1 MSVVAAIL
9 ILILSA
15 PQGEGT
21 ARKDTATPDAKR
33 VPTVVTS
40 ERLEMDYAKNVAVFT
55 GRVHVKDP
63 SGELWADKMV
73 TTYEPKRR
81 VIRELTATGKKVL
94 ILSRGKR
101 STSKKAVY
109 TERDGRIVLTGDP
122 RILQGRNAYTAEK
135 ITIFKD
141 TEKTI
146 FEPRARM
153 VVYSGEGGDAF
164 EEMR

>member
-1 MSVVAAIL
+1 VSVLAAIL
-9 ILILSA
+9 LLVLSA
-15 PQGEGT
+15 PKGEGI
-21 ARKDTATPDAKR
+21 ARKATVAPDAKK

-40 ERLEMDYAKNVAVFT
+40 DHLEMDYAKNVAVFT

-63 SGELWADKMV
+63 SGEMWADKMV
-73 TTYEPKRR
+73 TTYDPKRK
-81 VIRELTATGKKVL
+81 VIRELIATGKKVV

-101 STSKKAVY
+101 SMSQKAVY
-109 TERDGRIVLTGDP
+109 TERDGRMVLTGAP
-122 RILQGRNAYTAEK
+122 RILQGRSLYTAEK

-153 VVYSGEGGDAF
+153 VVYSDEGGEAF
-164 EEMR
+164 EDLR